1 MIMNR
6 DIHAR
11 LDRITARIYPGGEV
25 EDMRAVDISVYGESA
40 IDEIYQSEGPESL
53 IELLSMPDLLE
64 DEKEMIAGFLRRKG
78 HKIKY

>member
-1 MIMNR
+1 MNR
-6 DIHAR
+6 DVHAR
-11 LDRITARIYPGGEV
+11 LDRITARIIPGREV

-78 HKIKY
+78 HKIEY

>member
-1 MIMNR
+1 MNK

-11 LDRITARIYPGGEV
+11 LDRITARIYPAGEV

-78 HKIKY
+78 HKIEY